1 MKNFSIATLLSII
14 LALLLILTVIQFNLV
29 SKTVSQATAAAKS
42 NSSESNSETNLV
54 PAVAV
59 SGPFI
64 VVVRGDRI
72 YLYTIKSSTLRK
84 GQKILS
90 LESSVQIKNE

>member
-1 MKNFSIATLLSII
+1 MKKLSTTTLLSII
-14 LALLLILTVIQFNLV
+14 LALLLILTVIQLNLV

-42 NSSESNSETNLV
+42 NSNESNSETNLV
-54 PAVAV
+54 PAIAV

-72 YLYTIKSSTLRK
+72 YLYTIKSSTLRRD
-84 GQKILS
+84 QKILS
-90 LESSVQIKNE
+90 LESSTELPR